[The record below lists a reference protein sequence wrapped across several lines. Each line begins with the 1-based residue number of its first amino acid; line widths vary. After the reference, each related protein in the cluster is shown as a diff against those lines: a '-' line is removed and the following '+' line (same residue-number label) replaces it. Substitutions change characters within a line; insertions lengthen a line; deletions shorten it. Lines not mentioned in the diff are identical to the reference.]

1 MPKLV
6 PIAIALIIGL
16 SSGASA
22 DRLTLE
28 QFEQLAACKP
38 DFDTYCAGQMPTI
51 RIIGC
56 FINGP
61 ISDPCRKA
69 MDDFEK
75 KRREGA
81 PETKN

>member
-6 PIAIALIIGL
+6 PIVIALTVVL
-16 SSGASA
+16 SGGASA

-38 DFDTYCAGQMPTI
+38 DFDKYCAGQMPAA

-56 FINGP
+56 IINEP
-61 ISDPCRKA
+61 ISDSCKKA

-75 KRREGA
+75 KRREGIS
-81 PETKN
+81 ETKN

>member
-6 PIAIALIIGL
+6 SIAIALIIGL

-22 DRLTLE
+22 DPLTLE

-38 DFDTYCAGQMPTI
+38 DFDTYCAGQMPTL
-51 RIIGC
+51 RIGC

-75 KRREGA
+75 KRREVT
-81 PETKN
+81 PETKD